1 MNNIDINSA
10 VAVRRALKERG
21 VDTSTPGLKGD
32 ARHLELRKR
41 FEAEFAPL
49 PTTED
54 EEPNTSRSNIS
65 IRSSVSGS
73 STSRSALGVTAA
85 TIAALK
91 SALESRN
98 VDTRTPGI
106 RGEERKELLAQRLAD
121 YSNQNNTSSI
131 DEESSTV
138 MIGEGSSTSRSAR
151 SDRSD
156 HSARSSQS
164 SKRETRPS
172 YSQSGISNGQRPV
185 DRSGSYTSRVN
196 TATATSSMTTITNI
210 DSSSKKTAATKSSKV
225 RPSSSPGPRRI
236 PNASSNCVPWA
247 IRTRVGRGRGRS
259 RGACHAGSTRGIG
272 KKRGGSRRTTNQSER
287 HPLIEIISETPR
299 EHEAT
304 PRGTRG
310 QPPVSGKL

>member
-41 FEAEFAPL
+41 LEAEFAPL

-98 VDTRTPGI
+98 VDTRTP
-106 RGEERKELLAQRLAD
+106 RQKWM
-121 YSNQNNTSSI
+121 SS
-131 DEESSTV
+131 
-138 MIGEGSSTSRSAR
+138 
-151 SDRSD
+151 
-156 HSARSSQS
+156 
-164 SKRETRPS
+164 
-172 YSQSGISNGQRPV
+172 
-185 DRSGSYTSRVN
+185 
-196 TATATSSMTTITNI
+196 
-210 DSSSKKTAATKSSKV
+210 
-225 RPSSSPGPRRI
+225 
-236 PNASSNCVPWA
+236 
-247 IRTRVGRGRGRS
+247 
-259 RGACHAGSTRGIG
+259 
-272 KKRGGSRRTTNQSER
+272 
-287 HPLIEIISETPR
+287 
-299 EHEAT
+299 
-304 PRGTRG
+304 
-310 QPPVSGKL
+310 